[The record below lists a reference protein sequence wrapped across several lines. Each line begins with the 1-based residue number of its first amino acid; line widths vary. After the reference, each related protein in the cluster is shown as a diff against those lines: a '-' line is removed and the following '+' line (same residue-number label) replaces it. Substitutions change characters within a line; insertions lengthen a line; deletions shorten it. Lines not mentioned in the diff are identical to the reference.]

1 MSVVPSASVRKHP
14 SYGTSPVNGRQRRT
28 NAELDVID
36 EAIITSLATENPA
49 TVRAVYYR
57 VVSAGAVAKTEAGYD
72 LVGRQLLKLRRAG
85 RVPYSWITDGTR
97 LVMKPDSWSRLDEML
112 ADAAVGYRRA
122 LWHDQAVEVIVL
134 SEKDAISG
142 VIYPVTAKY
151 DVELGIARG
160 YSSETFTHSIAETI
174 RSNDAMSKTTY
185 VYQLGDHDPSGV
197 DAWRSF
203 QQRVRGFVP
212 RADTVFARLA
222 VLPEQIAQYGLPTRP
237 TKGTDSRAKGFDGG
251 SVEVDAI
258 PPSELRRLVE
268 AAIVQ
273 HIDRDA
279 LRLTQLAEDSER
291 DVLLRISGAAQ

>member
-1 MSVVPSASVRKHP
+1 MATQTVTGEARAP
-14 SYGTSPVNGRQRRT
+14 YGTCPVNGRQRRT
-28 NAELDVID
+28 NAELDTVD
-36 EAIITSLATENPA
+36 EAIITSLATEKPA

-97 LVMKPDSWSRLDEML
+97 LVLKPDSWSRLDEML

-160 YSSETFTHSIAETI
+160 YSSETFTPASP
-174 RSNDAMSKTTY
+174 R
-185 VYQLGDHDPSGV
+185 PSGPTTRCP
-197 DAWRSF
+197 RSPTSTSSATTIPAASTPGAASSSASAASSHGPMRSSPGLRYSRSRSPSTAY
-203 QQRVRGFVP
+203 QPGPPKAPTPGP
-212 RADTVFARLA
+212 RASTAGPSRSTPSHPRSCA
-222 VLPEQIAQYGLPTRP
+222 GWSRRP
-237 TKGTDSRAKGFDGG
+237 SSSTSIRTPSGSRN
-251 SVEVDAI
+251 
-258 PPSELRRLVE
+258 
-268 AAIVQ
+268 
-273 HIDRDA
+273 
-279 LRLTQLAEDSER
+279 
-291 DVLLRISGAAQ
+291 